1 MVAIQPPFFYLSG
14 VRIIGIMIGSRSVF
28 SYKNGRKALTIA
40 PLTDWMLASLFL
52 RAIRIAL
59 NRMRLAFAD
68 KIARFTHV
76 DEATTEDVWAS

>member
-1 MVAIQPPFFYLSG
+1 
-14 VRIIGIMIGSRSVF
+14 MIGSRSVF

-59 NRMRLAFAD
+59 NRMRWLTD
-68 KIARFTHV
+68 KIARFTHI
-76 DEATTEDVWAS
+76 DEATTEDVWTS